1 MKRDYLT
8 TFITEGLVVASYL
21 LTFRLVAAQ
30 LGTTGFGEY
39 ALARR
44 TLAVLV
50 PLGALTL
57 DVAVARYVAYSIAER
72 SPRTPRYVPSG
83 VALVLGATAVLAV
96 VLLAFRG
103 PLAYLFFGSDR
114 YSDLITPMPLLVL
127 GGGLHGIAYGQL
139 RGRSQIQRANVLMAI
154 NHAVIP
160 LAAVLLAGGSVAR
173 ILVLLG
179 GGWTLASLA
188 FLAVAPMDLRGLP
201 ERIVELARYGVPR
214 LPGALLQ
221 LTLFALPSLIVAHLA
236 DITVA
241 GSVAFGLAAVGML
254 GTAMTPIGFVLL
266 PAAARMM
273 AAGSIP
279 ELRRQV
285 VQIARLS
292 TIGLLVAIAVTEVFA
307 PQIVTAYLG
316 PRFAGTADTLRVI
329 APAALPWGIYMSL
342 ASVIDAHHV
351 RPVNARNM
359 AIAFVTFVVLAGA
372 ALLASAPP
380 LAIVA
385 AFVVSLYVL
394 GALTLLEVNSI
405 TTRGDEVVPL
415 APESQLQQL

>member
-1 MKRDYLT
+1 M
-8 TFITEGLVVASYL
+8 VVSYL

-57 DVAVARYVAYSIAER
+57 DVAVARYVAYATADR
-72 SPRTPRYVPSG
+72 SPRTPRYVPAG
-83 VALVLGATAVLAV
+83 IALVLVATTILSAVLLV
-96 VLLAFRG
+96 FRA
-103 PLAYLFFGSDR
+103 PLAYLFFGSSR
-114 YSDLITPMPLLVL
+114 YVDLITPMPLLVL

-154 NHAVIP
+154 NHAIVP
-160 LAAVLLAGGSVAR
+160 LAAVLLSGGSVAR
-173 ILVLLG
+173 ILLLLG
-179 GGWTLASLA
+179 GGWVLVSLG
-188 FLAVAPMDLRGLP
+188 FLALAPMDLRAVP
-201 ERIVELARYGVPR
+201 ERIAELARYGVPR

-221 LTLFALPSLIVAHLA
+221 LTLFALPSLIVAHVA

-241 GSVAFGLAAVGML
+241 GGVAFGVAAVGML

-273 AAGSIP
+273 AAGSIS

-292 TIGLLVAIAVTEVFA
+292 TIGLLVAIAITELFA

-316 PRFAGTADTLRVI
+316 PRFASTGEALRVI

-359 AIAFVTFVVLAGA
+359 AIAFGIFVVLAGA
-372 ALLASAPP
+372 ALIASAPV
-380 LAIVA
+380 LAIA
-385 AFVVSLYVL
+385 GAFVVSLYVL
-394 GALTLLEVNSI
+394 GTLTLIEVNSI
-405 TTRGDEVVPL
+405 TARSESAVAM
-415 APESQLQQL
+415 APESQPLL